1 MASLLLTSIALGIAA
16 RTVPQMNVFIVA
28 FPLKILVGLIFLGFA
43 VPYLVVFLG
52 AAFKSLAGDMLI
64 LFKAASSLS

>member
-64 LFKAASSLS
+64 LFKAAASLS